1 MEKRL
6 PPGHPN
12 EESPGEKMTMKTTFA
27 FLLLLSFLVIAPLP
41 AWPETVTYT
50 CQYETYGNE
59 KGLHKVVDD
68 FKLVFVVDTSKE
80 AAQLISSRGKFNVE
94 LLPAP
99 HGGMTLVEMVDGG
112 KVLSTSIDKFGKSVH
127 SRNIILEGQIS
138 PSQYYG
144 TCSKR

>member
-1 MEKRL
+1 
-6 PPGHPN
+6 
-12 EESPGEKMTMKTTFA
+12 MKTTFA
-27 FLLLLSFLVIAPLP
+27 FFLLLSFLVIAPLP

-99 HGGMTLVEMVDGG
+99 QGGMTLVEMVDGG